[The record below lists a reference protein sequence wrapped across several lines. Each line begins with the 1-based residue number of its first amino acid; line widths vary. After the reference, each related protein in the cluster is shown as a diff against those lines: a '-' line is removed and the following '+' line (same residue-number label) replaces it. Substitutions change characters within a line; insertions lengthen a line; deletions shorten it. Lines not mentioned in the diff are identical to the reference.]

1 MIFNSIDFLLF
12 AILFF
17 VLWPICRK
25 RDTSRWTLIVTA
37 SFIFYAWWDWRFL
50 VLIISSGLVDYLC
63 GLGIKKWKRFK
74 RTLLI
79 LSLTFNLGALAVF
92 KYSVFIASLL
102 GQTAAQIGITI
113 NLVDRIPEFAL
124 ILPVGISFYTFQS
137 LSYTIDVYKD
147 RLTPTKNLLHF
158 FAYLSMFPQLVAG
171 PIVRAR
177 DFLMQ
182 LNTYKKPNSQAIWH
196 GTKLIVY
203 GLFQKMVIADNL
215 SSLIDSPYQGISQ
228 FDGSL
233 YWWMVIFAF
242 SFQIYCDFSGYS
254 LIARG
259 LAKLMGYHF
268 KMNFDHPYLS
278 SNFQAFWNRWHI
290 SLSSWF
296 RDYVYIPLGG
306 SKKGEII
313 GILALIFTFLLS
325 GLWHGANYT
334 FLVWASLHAFFLL
347 IERFLRRAI
356 SIKIPQLFTIPLVF
370 IITSISWVYFRSENL
385 SQANSIVLKLLSCAA
400 SNPEFWET
408 YKNNIFFLK
417 TAMMIE
423 FSIMLSREFP
433 VLKRWYSKFNL
444 DIITTTTSLI
454 AVIFLRGSGQ
464 QFIYFQF

>member
-1 MIFNSIDFLLF
+1 MIFNSIDFLFF

-17 VLWPICRK
+17 FLWPICRK
-25 RDTSRWTLIVTA
+25 HDTSRWTLIVTA

-79 LSLTFNLGALAVF
+79 LSLTFNVGALAVF

-102 GQTAAQIGITI
+102 GQTAAQMGITI

-137 LSYTIDVYKD
+137 LSYTIDVYKH

-182 LNTYKKPNSQAIWH
+182 LNTYKKPSSQAIWH

-233 YWWMVIFAF
+233 YWWVVIFAF

-306 SKKGEII
+306 SKKGAII

-356 SIKIPQLFTIPLVF
+356 NIKIPPLFTIPLVF

-385 SQANSIVLKLLSCAA
+385 SQANRIIIKLFSASP
-400 SNPEFWET
+400 SNPHFWGL
-408 YKNNIFFLK
+408 YKDSIFFLIS
-417 TAMMIE
+417 AVAIE
-423 FSIMLSREFP
+423 VVILVSREFS
-433 VLKRWYSKFNL
+433 VVKRWYSKYNL
-444 DIITTTTSLI
+444 DILTITSCIL
-454 AVIFLRGSGQ
+454 AVIFLRGPGQ